1 MDTKSFL
8 KKLNGIDDLPTL
20 PTIAME
26 ANKYLQDYD
35 TSIRKL
41 SQIIEKDQAMV
52 PRILKL
58 VNSAFFGFRSKIGNI
73 SHAIILLGFNTV
85 RNVVVSVSIFDR
97 FSKKGTIEN
106 FDILEFWH
114 HSIAVAV
121 MSKHLAAA
129 TRCLSPYDAFTA
141 GLLHDIGKLVLCQY
155 FPDLFR
161 KAWIVKTENC
171 MTFLE
176 AEKKIIP
183 ANHAEIGGYLAKKW
197 QLPTNLIHAIG
208 YHHNEIRE
216 GSEIDLLMIVQVA
229 DIMINNLIITSNSKP
244 NLAEINSYVPKVIRP
259 YLDTVSESFQEIF
272 SEIQSA
278 SQLFL
283 RN

>member
-183 ANHAEIGGYLAKKW
+183 ANHAEIARASK
-197 QLPTNLIHAIG
+197 
-208 YHHNEIRE
+208 NEW
-216 GSEIDLLMIVQVA
+216 S
-229 DIMINNLIITSNSKP
+229 P
-244 NLAEINSYVPKVIRP
+244 C
-259 YLDTVSESFQEIF
+259 
-272 SEIQSA
+272 A
-278 SQLFL
+278 SPP
-283 RN
+283 